1 MFGGISFGAPC
12 AKAGIGPSNSGSNS
26 DDPRVFHE
34 FIWFTWLF
42 VIAVAAH
49 NLEEAIW
56 LPAWSRTAGRWHRAV
71 DTTEF
76 RFAVAV
82 LTLLAIAS
90 ATLVTVQGRA
100 SVGAY
105 PVAGYALAMLLNV
118 LVPHVAASVALRRY
132 VPGTATALL
141 LILPVT
147 VGLLAHACREGYV
160 EPRAFLIFGPMIVI
174 GIVASIPL
182 LFWIGRVFSRS

>member
-1 MFGGISFGAPC
+1 MS
-12 AKAGIGPSNSGSNS
+12 
-26 DDPRVFHE
+26 

-71 DTTEF
+71 GTTEF

-105 PVAGYALAMLLNV
+105 LVAGYALAMLLNV

-147 VGLLAHACREGYV
+147 VGLLAHAWREGYV
-160 EPRAFLIFGPMIVI
+160 EPRAFLIFGPMIVVA
-174 GIVASIPL
+174 IVASIPL
-182 LFWIGRVFSRS
+182 LFWIGRVFSRP